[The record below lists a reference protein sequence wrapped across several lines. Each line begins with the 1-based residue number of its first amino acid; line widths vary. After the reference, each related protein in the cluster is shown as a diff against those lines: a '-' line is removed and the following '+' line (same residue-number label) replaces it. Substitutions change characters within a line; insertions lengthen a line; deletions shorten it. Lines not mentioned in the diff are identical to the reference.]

1 MNEQHARQ
9 PQEDQTAPTSANGNE
24 SQPPSRTTEIP
35 LRELEQSSTPKSVKV
50 ERIDQPSLHKSTGP
64 RTPQGKQ
71 RSKYNAL
78 KHGIYSKAPLLK
90 DESLAD
96 YNSLLLQLVEYH
108 QPEGST
114 EELLVENLA
123 ILTLRRRRF
132 LKAEAAEI
140 AKGTE
145 FLGVDNLRHLA
156 FDAQDRENALEGMLH
171 NCTNPIVLDNAIE
184 MLNQFRGN
192 FEEGGLG
199 IEKDLCILRKL
210 YGPFSTENPP
220 RGLPHAYLTFGTIA
234 SQGPG
239 EGGDSFPLT
248 ATEAREEA
256 MKSVGREI
264 SRLRRLKKQVESVE
278 SRRRAY
284 TAQSLL
290 VPKDEVLG
298 RLLRYDAHLSRE
310 FDRTLN
316 QLERLQ
322 RMRKGQPVLPPIK
335 VEVSS

>member
-1 MNEQHARQ
+1 MNNTIANRKKNRRRQ
-9 PQEDQTAPTSANGNE
+9 QALTEMSLSHRPGPLKYRCVSSSN
-24 SQPPSRTTEIP
+24 PPRRNQSKSSGLTNLPSTNPRGREL
-35 LRELEQSSTPKSVKV
+35 LRE
-50 ERIDQPSLHKSTGP
+50 
-64 RTPQGKQ
+64 KQ

-184 MLNQFRGN
+184 LLNQLRRN
-192 FEEGGLG
+192 FEERGFE
-199 IEKDLCILRKL
+199 IEEDVRTLSKL
-210 YGPFSTENPP
+210 YG
-220 RGLPHAYLTFGTIA
+220 
-234 SQGPG
+234 
-239 EGGDSFPLT
+239 SFAP
-248 ATEAREEA
+248 
-256 MKSVGREI
+256 
-264 SRLRRLKKQVESVE
+264 Q
-278 SRRRAY
+278 
-284 TAQSLL
+284 
-290 VPKDEVLG
+290 
-298 RLLRYDAHLSRE
+298 
-310 FDRTLN
+310 
-316 QLERLQ
+316 
-322 RMRKGQPVLPPIK
+322 
-335 VEVSS
+335 